1 MKRQKEIEALL
12 SISTGCLLLYFI
24 YDKQAFVVIA
34 LTLGV
39 IGLIPNK
46 LGWAIARLWYW
57 FSEILGAVVPK
68 LLLAIVFYLLLYPIA
83 VFSRLF
89 TKDPLRLSR
98 QYESYYYQRDTT
110 CCPADFEKTW

>member
-1 MKRQKEIEALL
+1 MKRQKELEAIL
-12 SISTGCLLLYFI
+12 SISMGCLLLYYI
-24 YDKQAFVVIA
+24 YDKQAFIVIA
-34 LTLGV
+34 LSLGA

-46 LGWAIARLWYW
+46 LGWVIARLWYW

-68 LLLAIVFYLLLYPIA
+68 IILAVVFYLILYPIA

-98 QYESYYYQRDTT
+98 QCESYYHQRDTT
-110 CCPADFEKTW
+110 YRPADFEKTW